1 VQHPQQI
8 TLVSDSWTNL
18 RGQSIVNYMLVTW
31 IGAVFYKSIATGTE
45 RYVRL
50 ILVY

>member
-1 VQHPQQI
+1 MEELVVQHPQQI

-18 RGQSIVNYMLVTW
+18 RGQSIVNYMLVTR

-45 RYVRL
+45 RYV
-50 ILVY
+50 